1 VARIDVTAPW
11 YGMTESDSYIQTWLV
26 EAGATVR
33 AGTPLL
39 VVETTKAETEIESP
53 ADGIVG
59 ELLVAADSEVPP
71 GTVLTWIESES

>member
-1 VARIDVTAPW
+1 MRRC
-11 YGMTESDSYIQTWLV
+11 S
-26 EAGATVR
+26 

>member
-1 VARIDVTAPW
+1 
-11 YGMTESDSYIQTWLV
+11 MTESDSYIQTWLV
-26 EAGATVR
+26 GAGATVR

-39 VVETTKAETEIESP
+39 VVETTQAETEIESP

-59 ELLVAADSEVPP
+59 ERLVAADSEVPP